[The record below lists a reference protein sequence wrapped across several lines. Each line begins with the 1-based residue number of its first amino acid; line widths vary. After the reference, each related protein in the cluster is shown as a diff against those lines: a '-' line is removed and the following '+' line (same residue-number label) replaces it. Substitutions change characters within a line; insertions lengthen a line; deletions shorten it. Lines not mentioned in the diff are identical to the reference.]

1 MNTKD
6 PREAFNL
13 LLWEVRGFVKNIIQE
28 SVAEA
33 EKYSMRLEV
42 SDNMIKILIYNS
54 ETQEMVGQ
62 CYELEKFLKL
72 CKEKKIEFQLNND
85 VRKLV
90 LKSQEK
96 SNRRLQW
103 I

>member
-1 MNTKD
+1 MSTND

-13 LLWEVRGFVKNIIQE
+13 LLWEVRGFIKNIIQE

-54 ETQEMVGQ
+54 ETQQMVGQ
-62 CYELEKFLKL
+62 CYELKKFLGF
-72 CKEKKIEFQLNND
+72 CKDKKIEFQLNND

-96 SNRRLQW
+96 SNRRLKW